1 MKTAIQTAIER
12 CNPPTQA
19 ELARVT
25 GFRPQVVSR
34 WTKRGWVTARHALRI
49 AEVTGVPIHAFLA
62 DELRNAGR

>member
-12 CNPPTQA
+12 CDPPTQA
-19 ELARVT
+19 ELARRT
-25 GFRPQVVSR
+25 GFRPQVVNR
-34 WTKRGWVTARHALRI
+34 WALRGWVTARHALRI